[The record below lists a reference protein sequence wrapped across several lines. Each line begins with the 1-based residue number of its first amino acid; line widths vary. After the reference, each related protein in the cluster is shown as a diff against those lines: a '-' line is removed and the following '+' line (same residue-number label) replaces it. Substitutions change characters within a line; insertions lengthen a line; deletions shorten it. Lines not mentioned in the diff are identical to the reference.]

1 MKRPPRNSKVD
12 RLVTKKLINLAYLQ
26 IGIMQAMSGFYV
38 YMVVLNDYGF
48 PPHTLMGLGGSN
60 YWGKQ
65 PLYCRYRGG
74 QYVNVEGEGMST
86 PVDVITQADVAGGID
101 AKHLGVL
108 KSGPTK
114 DYPLWD
120 RGDGG
125 YIIDCEFPI
134 MNYKGKSGGP
144 GDDRSVGTDEG
155 TAGESVITFEAIAAL
170 EQQRYF
176 HYIPW
181 RGRMSPFW
189 DSDWLSYSI
198 AYKED
203 GSSITGGAETPGG
216 QMGKS
221 SDSVFFSYGPV
232 GIWSICLSDPDMSD
246 FAVESFI
253 VAPEGVDQL
262 DMLDTSG
269 GSGTSGICSTPT
281 GYTMAGGDGKVKV
294 FNTATFCNGGSDQD
308 AGCGTIFD
316 ADLNMPNWE
325 SSCGYS
331 TFRSSIDHT
340 FTTGD
345 VACANIASRMVQK
358 EAQHHAQGA
367 YFISIIVVQWA
378 DLLICKTRWLSLRTQ
393 GMKNSTMNFGLFFET
408 LLGAWLSYCPA
419 FWAGLGTRPI
429 RFTHWLPGIPW
440 SCLIFTYDEVRKYLM
455 RTTSPEMV
463 DPASGQ
469 VIRMKGW
476 LERNTYY

>member
-1 MKRPPRNSKVD
+1 
-12 RLVTKKLINLAYLQ
+12 
-26 IGIMQAMSGFYV
+26 
-38 YMVVLNDYGF
+38 
-48 PPHTLMGLGGSN
+48 
-60 YWGKQ
+60 
-65 PLYCRYRGG
+65 
-74 QYVNVEGEGMST
+74 
-86 PVDVITQADVAGGID
+86 
-101 AKHLGVL
+101 
-108 KSGPTK
+108 
-114 DYPLWD
+114 
-120 RGDGG
+120 
-125 YIIDCEFPI
+125 
-134 MNYKGKSGGP
+134 
-144 GDDRSVGTDEG
+144 
-155 TAGESVITFEAIAAL
+155 
-170 EQQRYF
+170 
-176 HYIPW
+176 
-181 RGRMSPFW
+181 MSPFW

-198 AYKED
+198 AEKED

-232 GIWSICLSDPDMSD
+232 GIWSICLADADMSEWT
-246 FAVESFI
+246 AESFI

-262 DMLDTSG
+262 DAYTPSADPVCSG
-269 GSGTSGICSTPT
+269 VAND
-281 GYTMAGGDGKVKV
+281 YVMAGGDGKVKM
-294 FNTATFCNGGSDQD
+294 FSSATFCNGGADQSGD
-308 AGCGTIFD
+308 CLDSGVGRFD
-316 ADLNMPNWE
+316 GDLNMPNWE
-325 SSCGYS
+325 TSCGYS
-331 TFRSSIDHT
+331 AFKASTDHT
-340 FTTGD
+340 YNAGD
-345 VACANIASRMVQK
+345 VGCANIASRMVQK